1 MLVRA
6 GAIKNR
12 RKLVGVGL
20 HWVILCF
27 ETNLPRV
34 KNHTILCLRRAEV
47 KSRKIVVQR
56 DPECFVFVF
65 VFFEVFILV
74 IQTHLL
80 IFLLTGT

>member
-1 MLVRA
+1 MLIRA

-20 HWVILCF
+20 HWVILRF

-47 KSRKIVVQR
+47 KSRKIVVQQ
-56 DPECFVFVF
+56 DPECFVFI
-65 VFFEVFILV
+65 FFEVFILV
-74 IQTHLL
+74 IQTHLV
-80 IFLLTGT
+80 IFLLTWT